1 MSRNPYPPYP
11 LETLKIFCYRG
22 GRRNPT
28 ASDTELGRNQNLPRA
43 DILRAAVS
51 KGDRMPRVRM
61 LLFLAVALPLFAQ
74 TPAPRSFDHLRPDA
88 IRAHLRFLSDDLLE
102 GRGPG
107 TRGDALA
114 TNYIASQLEAMGLQ
128 PAGDNGTYF
137 QKVSL
142 LGITTDA
149 AKSSMQ
155 FTKNGTTFGPLA
167 YRDQFVGG
175 TQSQKD
181 HVAID
186 SDVIF
191 VGHGVVAPEYKWD
204 DYKGLDTRGKTLIM
218 LVDDPPASD
227 AEPDLFRGRARTY
240 YGRWTYKYEMGT
252 KLGADAVILIH
263 TTDAAGYGWQVV
275 RNSWTGEQAYVK
287 LHEGAKGLG
296 FAGWITENVA
306 QDLFKTAGLDL
317 ATLTKMAA
325 SRDFK
330 PVPLGI
336 KLNADLT
343 STIRP
348 FDTSNVVAK
357 LEGSDPQLKNEAV
370 LYTAHHD
377 HLGIG
382 TPDPD
387 GDTIYNGAIDNAS
400 GSATILE
407 VAHAWSE
414 ATPRPKR
421 SILFAFVAA
430 EEQGLLGSQY
440 FGEHPPIPAGRI
452 IMGLNIDALNLF
464 GDVGSVTMIGIDR
477 TTFFPTAQ
485 RVTKDLKLT
494 IVPDQAPEQ
503 GSYYRSDHFSLAKV
517 GVPSF
522 SVKQGYDVVGKPPE
536 WGHALSQ
543 EYRDKHYHQPS
554 DEFDATWNFGSAT
567 QMARLVLLLGWEAA
581 NAADKPMWVPGEE
594 FYDVTARARS
604 VR

>member
-1 MSRNPYPPYP
+1 M
-11 LETLKIFCYRG
+11 
-22 GRRNPT
+22 
-28 ASDTELGRNQNLPRA
+28 
-43 DILRAAVS
+43 LRAPV
-51 KGDRMPRVRM
+51 M
-61 LLFLAVALPLFAQ
+61 LFAAVALPLLAQ
-74 TPAPRSFDHLRPDA
+74 PAPPPSFDHVRPAA
-88 IRAHLRFLSDDLLE
+88 IRSHIRFLADDLLE

-114 TNYIASQLEAMGLQ
+114 TNYIASQFEALGLE

-142 LGITTDA
+142 LGISTDP
-149 AKSSMQ
+149 AKSSFQ
-155 FTKNGTTFGPLA
+155 FTKGSTTFGPLA

-175 TQSQKD
+175 SQSQRD
-181 HVAID
+181 SVTID
-186 SDVIF
+186 SDVVF

-204 DYKGLDTRGKTLIM
+204 DYKGLDARGKTLVM
-218 LVDDPPASD
+218 LVDDPPAS
-227 AEPDLFRGRARTY
+227 ASEPDLFKGRARTY

-263 TTDAAGYGWQVV
+263 TNDAAGYGWQVV

-287 LHEGAKGLG
+287 LHEGARGLG
-296 FAGWITENVA
+296 FAGWITEDVA
-306 QDLFKTAGLDL
+306 KDLFKAAGLDL
-317 ATLTKMAA
+317 ALLTKMAS
-325 SRDFK
+325 SRDFQ
-330 PVPLGI
+330 PVPLNMT
-336 KLNADLT
+336 LNATLT
-343 STIRP
+343 SNIRP
-348 FDTSNVVAK
+348 FDTANVVAK

-387 GDTIYNGAIDNAS
+387 GDNIYNGAIDNAS
-400 GSATILE
+400 GTATILE

-421 SILFAFVAA
+421 SILFALVAA

-452 IMGLNIDALNLF
+452 VMGLNIDALYLF
-464 GDVGSVTMIGIDR
+464 GEVGSVTMIGIDR
-477 TTFFPTAQ
+477 TTFFPSAQ
-485 RVTKDLKLT
+485 RITKALHLQ

-522 SVKQGYDVVGKPPE
+522 SVKQGYDVVGKPAE
-536 WGHALSQ
+536 WGHAMAT

-554 DEFDATWNFGSAT
+554 DELDPSWNYAAAV
-567 QMARLVLLLGWEAA
+567 QMARLVLLMGWDAA
-581 NAADKPMWVPGEE
+581 NSVDRPMWVPGEE
-594 FYDVTARARS
+594 FYDVTAKARQS
-604 VR
+604 LSSK